1 MKRIL
6 LCLVFVLFVGGVI
19 WFAFSRR
26 DHSAVPAAHLA
37 PANGIFFLECRDFAQ
52 TQKRFSEANLARI
65 LSEPSV
71 QRFISFSGNSLPVPC
86 KAVSQGLARLSPT
99 SAFFS
104 SYALNRN
111 EWICG
116 IRCSGD
122 LRSWENQLGVPLST
136 LVASKFK
143 ALSESNQND
152 FTTTQPSKGM
162 LFGVKTGSWLLFSP
176 KPVYLQDAIRRT
188 NAVNSGLDT
197 SDLFMR
203 CRTRVPEDA
212 DIYAFATGEGLK
224 FMEQGLKP
232 FLPRT
237 DVSGLIFS
245 AKIEGSNVHDIVF
258 AYCSHAPASEDLDRK
273 GLFLTTDKTLLY
285 IATSLDLLG
294 LRSAADALS
303 GQSGIAETAKQYF
316 EEVNR
321 TGVDFEKL
329 SDVVKG
335 VELVLNRVSS
345 DDSIAGTFLVETKD
359 GARANEF
366 LKMILEA
373 EFPKRFR
380 EQNLDGNSVYIF
392 RNQVGTTLVLG
403 MVDQDL
409 IATTG
414 EAAFVE
420 AEKAIRNQKVG
431 LPSLATTVGS
441 EGAPATAGLRLYV
454 DTPTLFERGYSMLRP
469 VLAFGSAL
477 VPNLDRYLDPTM
489 LPEASEVSRH
499 LSPIMLTRR
508 ELSDGILDEST
519 GSLSAYEVS
528 LLAVAG
534 AIGFTSLES
543 QY

>member
-1 MKRIL
+1 
-6 LCLVFVLFVGGVI
+6 
-19 WFAFSRR
+19 
-26 DHSAVPAAHLA
+26 
-37 PANGIFFLECRDFAQ
+37 
-52 TQKRFSEANLARI
+52 
-65 LSEPSV
+65 
-71 QRFISFSGNSLPVPC
+71 
-86 KAVSQGLARLSPT
+86 
-99 SAFFS
+99 
-104 SYALNRN
+104 
-111 EWICG
+111 
-116 IRCSGD
+116 
-122 LRSWENQLGVPLST
+122 
-136 LVASKFK
+136 
-143 ALSESNQND
+143 
-152 FTTTQPSKGM
+152 
-162 LFGVKTGSWLLFSP
+162 
-176 KPVYLQDAIRRT
+176 
-188 NAVNSGLDT
+188 
-197 SDLFMR
+197 
-203 CRTRVPEDA
+203 
-212 DIYAFATGEGLK
+212 
-224 FMEQGLKP
+224 
-232 FLPRT
+232 
-237 DVSGLIFS
+237 
-245 AKIEGSNVHDIVF
+245 
-258 AYCSHAPASEDLDRK
+258 
-273 GLFLTTDKTLLY
+273 
-285 IATSLDLLG
+285 
-294 LRSAADALS
+294 
-303 GQSGIAETAKQYF
+303 
-316 EEVNR
+316 
-321 TGVDFEKL
+321 
-329 SDVVKG
+329 

-420 AEKAIRNQKVG
+420 AVKAIRNQKVG

-441 EGAPATAGLRLYV
+441 DGAPATAGLRLYV